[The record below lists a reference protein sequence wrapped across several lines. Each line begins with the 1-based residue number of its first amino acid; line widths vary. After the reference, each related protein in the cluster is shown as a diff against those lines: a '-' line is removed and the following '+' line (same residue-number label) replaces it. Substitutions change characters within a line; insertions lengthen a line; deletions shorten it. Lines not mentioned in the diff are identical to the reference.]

1 MMSQTQIQ
9 RVLKLFRKT
18 TTIRT
23 SDLKEKDIPY
33 SVLARMVS
41 AGLLQKVSRGLYR
54 QSNTQMSEKEEMVNI
69 ALRVPQAVFCLYTAL
84 QFHELTTQLPREI
97 WIAMPQGSHKPKIDY
112 PPIQMIQFTK
122 KIYGEG
128 VDTVIVDQVPIRIY
142 NPAKTVVDCFKFRNK
157 VGLDVAL
164 EALKD
169 ALHQKKVTSDEL
181 YYFAKIER
189 VVKIILPYMEALA
202 L

>member
-69 ALRVPQAVFCLYTAL
+69 ALRVPQAIFCLFTAL

-112 PPIQMIQFTK
+112 PPLQMIQLTK
-122 KIYGEG
+122 KIYDVGI
-128 VDTVIVDQVPIRIY
+128 DTVIVDQVPIRIY

-157 VGLDVAL
+157 IGLDVAL

-189 VVKIILPYMEALA
+189 VVKIILPYMEAML
-202 L
+202 

>member
-1 MMSQTQIQ
+1 MSQTQIQ
-9 RVLKLFRKT
+9 CVLKLFHKT
-18 TTIRT
+18 TTIRA
-23 SDLKEKDIPY
+23 SDLKEKAIPR
-33 SVLARMVS
+33 SVLARMIS
-41 AGLLQKVSRGLYR
+41 TGLLEKVSHGLYR
-54 QSNTQMSEKEEMVNI
+54 LTNTQMSEKEEMVNI
-69 ALRVPQAVFCLYTAL
+69 ALRVPQAVFCLFTAL

-112 PPIQMIQFTK
+112 PPIQIIRPTK

-128 VDTVIVDQVPIRIY
+128 IDIVIVDQVPIKIY
-142 NPAKTVVDCFKFRNK
+142 NPAKTVVDCFKYRNK
-157 VGLDVAL
+157 IGMDVAL

-189 VVKIILPYMEALA
+189 VQKIILPYMEAIL
-202 L
+202 

>member
-1 MMSQTQIQ
+1 MTQTQVQ
-9 RVLKLFRKT
+9 RVLKLFLKT
-18 TTIRT
+18 TTIRA
-23 SDLKEKDIPY
+23 SDLKEKDIPR

-41 AGLLQKVSRGLYR
+41 AGLLEKVSHGLYR
-54 QSNTQMSEKEEMVNI
+54 QMNTQMSEKEEMVNI
-69 ALRVPQAVFCLYTAL
+69 ALRVPQAVFCLFTAL

-128 VDTVIVDQVPIRIY
+128 IDTIIVDQVPIRIY

-189 VVKIILPYMEALA
+189 VQKIILPYMEAIL
-202 L
+202 